1 MTDYKSKYLKY
12 HSNDTR
18 NIYKSKY
25 LKYKNK
31 YFKLKNQIGGS
42 NKVSN
47 VSILLTDQKLP
58 ILGKINNIDLIC
70 QNKNLII
77 NEEEKDKYKYLL
89 LEGDKFVKK
98 SYEDYDRAGTK
109 YVCNINLDFLK
120 YGNLGLRN
128 MGNTCFSAA
137 YLQAFSFMYDFV
149 FEILN
154 NYDLYKDNQQFKLFK
169 DFIDSK
175 SKVGIA
181 ASNYDNKIVDPKDFK
196 NIYPCLLNNRQGSA
210 QEDAG
215 EAILTFLLNLNTV
228 NISQTLTDADKRM
241 GNILGLKYNEIIRRD
256 EITIEKKK
264 YKEEIP
270 DEKKKNLQKWYLTV
284 NIKPGKSIQ
293 ELIYN
298 FFEEEILPEPLNDL
312 KIKEDDRTIHDIQPT
327 QYKKYTLKES
337 KKILIISLNRYEYF
351 VDYTNKKTFK
361 QTKIEFPVK
370 ITNQIELNENIYDL
384 ACIIYQ
390 TGSVGGGHYYTYIN
404 RPEFENQLINE
415 KFKAGW
421 YVANDSTFEAIGKNR
436 NFNNE
441 FHNKF
446 HNEFHKGYLYF
457 YVKRDNTEKFPHI
470 IENTNIRYKYND
482 YNYTYN
488 YTPDENSFYRV
499 LENKLEIDNILIQLK
514 ALPLNQLSNILKK
527 YEELKDKLNEQSIKA
542 LPYDIESVIGSRLEE
557 IRNYVEKNKK
567 EEEDLYKQIE
577 TSYLNIFKILYN
589 IDSTEEPSTKE
600 SSLKADYLKEQLD
613 LLEAKANTIIIEIE
627 GKTETKTETTIK
639 QLNTIQEALDSLVFQ
654 NKASFSCYDCM
665 TSLIRL
671 NNIQNILTSK
681 KKSLLRDII

>member
-1 MTDYKSKYLKY
+1 MTD
-12 HSNDTR
+12 
-18 NIYKSKY
+18 YKSKY

-47 VSILLTDQKLP
+47 VSIILTDQKLP

-70 QNKNLII
+70 QNENLVITK
-77 NEEEKDKYKYLL
+77 EEKEKYKYLL
-89 LEGDKFVKK
+89 LEGDKFVEK

-120 YGNLGLRN
+120 YGKLGLRN

-154 NYDLYKDNQQFKLFK
+154 KYDLYEGNRQFELFK
-169 DFIDSK
+169 NFIDSK
-175 SKVGIA
+175 STTVTRESGI
-181 ASNYDNKIVDPKDFK
+181 SDFE
-196 NIYPCLLNNRQGSA
+196 NIYSCLLNNRQGYA

-228 NISQTLTDADKRM
+228 NNILKSQTLTDADKRM

-256 EITIEKKK
+256 EITIEEKK
-264 YKEEIP
+264 YEKEIP
-270 DEKKKNLQKWYLTV
+270 DEKKKILQKWYLTV

-351 VDYTNKKTFK
+351 VDYANKKTFN

-370 ITNQIELNENIYDL
+370 ITNQIELNKNTYDL

-390 TGSVGGGHYYTYIN
+390 SGGVGGGHYYTYIN

-421 YVANDSTFEAIGKNR
+421 YVANDSTFEAVGKNK

-441 FHNKF
+441 F

-488 YTPDENSFYRV
+488 YTPDKNSFYHV

-527 YEELKDKLNEQSIKA
+527 YEELKDKLNKQSIKA
-542 LPYDIESVIGSRLEE
+542 LPYDIESVIGSRFEE
-557 IRNYVEKNKK
+557 IRNYVKKNKKK
-567 EEEDLYKQIE
+567 EEEDLYDKIE
-577 TSYLNIFKILYN
+577 TSFLNIFKILYN
-589 IDSTEEPSTKE
+589 INSTGEPSTKE

-627 GKTETKTETTIK
+627 GKTETKIEAEK
-639 QLNTIQEALDSLVFQ
+639 LLNGIQEALDSLVLE
-654 NKASFSCYDCM
+654 NKASFSCEDCIEFI
-665 TSLIRL
+665 IRI

-681 KKSLLRDII
+681 KILLRNFI